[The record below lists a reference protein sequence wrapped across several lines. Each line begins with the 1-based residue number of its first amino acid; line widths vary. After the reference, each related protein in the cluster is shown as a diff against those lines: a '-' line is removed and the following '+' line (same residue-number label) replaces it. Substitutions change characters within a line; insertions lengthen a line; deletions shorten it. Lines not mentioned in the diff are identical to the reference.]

1 MTGLPRIAPRF
12 SKSEASS
19 IPTGC
24 LSLDWALG
32 AGGFPRGC
40 LIEIFGLPDSGKTSV
55 ALEALAATQRAG
67 GTGAYLDAEHALD
80 PSWAATLGVRTEAL
94 IYATPTATAEAFA
107 MITTLVTTCAVD
119 LLVLDSVAA
128 LGASARPA
136 GSTATASGNGDLDTR
151 SLSLGL
157 QTLLPLLPKSP
168 CCLLF
173 LNQERAKLPAGC
185 GNDYR
190 TPGHPALP
198 SAANIRI
205 RMQRQTTLVHAGQA
219 IGSRVCL
226 QVLKSHLQATPRE
239 AVLEIHAQG
248 GISREADLLML
259 GQRAGLIRKNAAG
272 LWAGTDF
279 LGANPEEARSALVR
293 NPARMEALHGALRG
307 LAGLPPSTPE
317 LPLAALSASAGR

>member
-12 SKSEASS
+12 PESEAPS

-40 LIEIFGLPDSGKTSV
+40 LIEIFGLPDSGKTTV

-67 GTGAYLDAEHALD
+67 GTGAFLDAEHALD
-80 PSWAATLGVRTEAL
+80 PGWAATLGVRTEAL

-107 MITTLVTTCAVD
+107 MITTLVRTCAVD

-136 GSTATASGNGDLDTR
+136 GSTATASGNGDLDSK
-151 SLSLGL
+151 SLALGL
-157 QTLLPLLPKSP
+157 QTLLPVLPKSP

-173 LNQERAKLPAGC
+173 LNQERAKLAAGC

-198 SAANIRI
+198 SAADIRI
-205 RMQRQTTLVHAGQA
+205 RMERQATLLSAGQA
-219 IGSRVCL
+219 IGSRVSL

-248 GISREADLLML
+248 GISREADLLVL
-259 GQRAGLIRKNAAG
+259 GQRAGLIQKNAVG
-272 LWAGTDF
+272 LWAGADF

-293 NPARMEALHGALRG
+293 NPARGEALYGTLRSR
-307 LAGLPPSTPE
+307 AGFPASSPE